1 MSTYG
6 ALYNWWAA
14 TYAGTIKYGY
24 LYNWYAATDVR
35 NIASSEW
42 HVSAQAEWYTI
53 RNAVGGFLTGGGN
66 TKTIGFDY
74 WNSPNTDATNIYL
87 LNMVGTGRRYT
98 GTGVFSGIKE
108 MGYYWSSDTYGGS
121 PYATNLF
128 YNSAYFSVGSSYDNS
143 DGFAIRLVKDS
154 TILTDGQTGTYTGN
168 DGKIYSTICIGGLEI
183 LSENLA
189 ETKYRNGDLITK
201 VTDPTT
207 WATLPTEGYCAYDN
221 NEGNA
226 FESAI
231 APAGWHVPTL
241 TELQDLS
248 TFLGGDAISGEKLK
262 ESGLDHWDAPNP
274 ADNSSGFTAL
284 GAGIR
289 GDTGT
294 FFLIKEYFVAWL
306 SAIIIGTDGELFALS
321 KDDTGSGYGNGA
333 KNQGVSIRLIK
344 DDSTDPGTVTD
355 YDGNV
360 YPTVKI
366 GTQVWMAA
374 NLEVTHFTNGV
385 VIPNII
391 PDAEWAAMTSEA
403 MCWYNNI
410 APSIPVIPSGNPAQ
424 YRIYISEVCSLT
436 YEVFPLNFLSTTL
449 VDEREGEQLFYRR
462 IFNGTLIFG
471 SNSKVKDLDGVWHN
485 RCEDWE
491 LFWGFEQTDPCA
503 RLYIQI
509 NAIRDGVVY
518 PYWDGYFST
527 TEGKFDIDRQL
538 FEITP
543 MVNDGYSL
551 ILDDADTQY
560 NIIGA
565 TPEITTTAEDIGG
578 LGTDQTYTHN
588 HFMMDVIR
596 LLADP
601 PTGSPATTTVV
612 STFFETTPNYVTTA
626 ANKLMLLTIAQK
638 SDIIRPASSDPVT
651 VALLS
656 WNELME
662 ILRGMFQVYWIYD
675 HLTDTIYVEHISYW
689 NTFAAGLDLRVQA
702 LCVATNKYSYIRE
715 KMPKYERF
723 SWMEANDSSF
733 IGVAIRYDSDC
744 VNQDA
749 NSNIVETNLQVTTDL
764 EFIYKNPEAIDD
776 DGWVILQNSGAGPT
790 YTVEMELTVD
800 TLDTLWNA
808 HLSWANLHH
817 NYFRHNRVMI
827 EGYINNTFVTFA
839 TAQKTK
845 KQECTAIVCENYDP
859 EDNITTELGETYF
872 GGEKARVNRAE
883 IHPTGEVNF
892 SLVYGTHYHTP
903 TPEPPDK
910 WIRIVM
916 DGCTHF
922 DAQLSEVSAI
932 NLYVE
937 FQYAVLPES
946 GPAVCANAAPW
957 DVWTIP
963 SASLTDD
970 YDITLDCAIPSGGCI
985 YYYRVRVF
993 EDAACTI
1000 LSEYVLDFVY
1010 DETCRC

>member
-35 NIASSEW
+35 NITPIGW
-42 HVSAQAEWYTI
+42 HLPTNAEWTTL
-53 RNAVGGFLTGGGN
+53 LTYIGN
-66 TKTIGFDY
+66 DTNKLKAIGTDY
-74 WNSPNTDATNIYL
+74 WLLSGGTDLYGFNA
-87 LNMVGTGRRYT
+87 R
-98 GTGVFSGIKE
+98 
-108 MGYYWSSDTYGGS
+108 GGS
-121 PYATNLF
+121 HRNVDGTFDIIALKQMGLWWAAVVNIENNYLEIAAIDGTPWKYAFWGNVEK
-128 YNSAYFSVGSSYDNS
+128 AGFS
-143 DGFAIRLVKDS
+143 IRLIKDDS
-154 TILTDGQTGTYTGN
+154 TDLGTMTGN
-168 DGKIYSTICIGGLEI
+168 NGRIYTTVKIGTQVWTSQ
-183 LSENLA
+183 NLA
-189 ETKYRNGDLITK
+189 ETKYRNGDLITVETSDVAWAAL
-201 VTDPTT
+201 VTE
-207 WATLPTEGYCAYDN
+207 ACCSCDN
-221 NEGNA
+221 TEGNA

-248 TFLGGDAISGEKLK
+248 TFLGGDAISGGKLK
-262 ESGLDHWDAPNP
+262 ETGLDHWDTPNTG

-284 GAGIR
+284 GAGVR
-289 GDTGT
+289 ADDGT
-294 FFLIKEYFVAWL
+294 FFGIKEIFGVWASTETGGDGDGLALQKYDDAT
-306 SAIIIGTDGELFALS
+306 IITTAA
-321 KDDTGSGYGNGA
+321 KKYGS
-333 KNQGVSIRLIK
+333 SIRLIK
-344 DDSTDPGTVTD
+344 DDSIDPGTVTD

-360 YPTVKI
+360 YNTVKI

-845 KQECTAIVCENYDP
+845 KQECTAIVCDNYNPND
-859 EDNITTELGETYF
+859 DITTELGETYF

>member
-6 ALYNWWAA
+6 PLYNWWAA
-14 TYAGTIKYGY
+14 TESAIAPAG
-24 LYNWYAATDVR
+24 
-35 NIASSEW
+35 W
-42 HVSAQAEWYTI
+42 HVPTNAEWTTL
-53 RNAVGGFLTGGGN
+53 LTYIGN
-66 TKTIGFDY
+66 DTNKLKAIGTDY
-74 WNSPNTDATNIYL
+74 WLLSGGTDLYGFNA
-87 LNMVGTGRRYT
+87 R
-98 GTGVFSGIKE
+98 
-108 MGYYWSSDTYGGS
+108 GGS
-121 PYATNLF
+121 HRNVDGTFDIIALKQMGLWWAAVVNIENNYLEIAAIDGTPWKYAFWGNVEK
-128 YNSAYFSVGSSYDNS
+128 AGFS
-143 DGFAIRLVKDS
+143 IRLIKDDS
-154 TILTDGQTGTYTGN
+154 TDLGTMTGN
-168 DGKIYSTICIGGLEI
+168 NGRIYTTVKIGTQVWTSQ
-183 LSENLA
+183 NLA
-189 ETKYRNGDLITK
+189 ETKYRNGDLITVETSDVAWAAL
-201 VTDPTT
+201 VTE
-207 WATLPTEGYCAYDN
+207 ACCSCDN
-221 NEGNA
+221 TEGNA

-248 TFLGGDAISGEKLK
+248 TFLGGDAISGGKLK
-262 ESGLDHWDAPNP
+262 ETGLDHWDTPNTG

-284 GAGIR
+284 GAGVR
-289 GDTGT
+289 ADDGT
-294 FFLIKEYFVAWL
+294 FFGIKEIFGVWASTETGGDGDGLALQKYDDAT
-306 SAIIIGTDGELFALS
+306 IITTAA
-321 KDDTGSGYGNGA
+321 KKYGS
-333 KNQGVSIRLIK
+333 SIRLIK
-344 DDSTDPGTVTD
+344 DDSIDPGTVTD

-360 YPTVKI
+360 YNTVKI

-845 KQECTAIVCENYDP
+845 KQECTAIVCDNYNPND
-859 EDNITTELGETYF
+859 DITTELGETYF